1 MDILLKTSR
10 SYNGLLC
17 LSHSI
22 RDSPKDPASRQVP
35 TNQDSSA
42 RVFAPA
48 DLLLEIVIYPL

>member
-1 MDILLKTSR
+1 MYSSGLTITQ
-10 SYNGLLC
+10 GLLH

-42 RVFAPA
+42 RVFATA